1 MTRRLSG
8 YDELVWA
15 EHVRPGDRVLWG
27 QANAEPTVLTESL
40 MDQRGSVGTFTCF
53 LGLPATSTCRPE
65 HADVVR
71 FESYTA
77 GGANRA
83 LREAGC
89 LDMLPVAYSSLPSL
103 MRTRRYPVDVVL
115 LLLAP
120 PDDAGRY
127 TLGLAH
133 EYLSA
138 AVDSARVVIAAV
150 SDRIPRVSSSRLLTE
165 DDLDVIVRCDR
176 PPAALARRDPTQQ
189 EWEVAARACDLVE
202 DGSTLQVGIGTLP
215 DAVLR
220 GLAGHSDLGVH
231 SGAYTDSMAELTVL
245 GVVRIRRKPV
255 DTGLSVAGA
264 LVGGSR
270 LVEHAAADPSI
281 SLRSTEYTHDPSILA
296 RQHRMVSLI
305 GALEVDLLG
314 QVNSEIAAGR
324 YVGAYGGACEFAA
337 GARRSVGGRSIVLL
351 SSRIAGRSRI
361 VPRLHGPVGVPGGE
375 VDFVV
380 TEFGVADLRGRTL
393 DQRRRAL
400 VALAHP
406 AHREELERAARR

>member
-1 MTRRLSG
+1 M
-8 YDELVWA
+8 WA
-15 EHVRPGDRVLWG
+15 EHIRPGDRVLWG
-27 QANAEPTVLTESL
+27 QANAEPTALTESL
-40 MDQRGSVGTFTCF
+40 MEQRGSVGRFTCF

-115 LLLAP
+115 LLLGP
-120 PDDAGRY
+120 PDDGGRY

-150 SDRIPRVSSSRLLTE
+150 SDQVPRVSSSRVLTE
-165 DDLDVIVRCDR
+165 DDLDVIVQCDR
-176 PPAALARRDPTQQ
+176 PPAALTHRDPTQQ
-189 EWEVAARACDLVE
+189 ELEVAARVPDLVE

-220 GLAGHSDLGVH
+220 ALAGHSDLGVH
-231 SGAYTDSMAELTVL
+231 SGAYTDSMAELTAL
-245 GVVRIRRKPV
+245 GVLTNRRKPV
-255 DTGLSVAGA
+255 DAGLSVAGA

-270 LVEHAAADPSI
+270 LIEHARADPSI
-281 SLRSTEYTHDPSILA
+281 SLRPTEYTHDPSVLA
-296 RQHRMVSLI
+296 RQHRMVSLN

-314 QVNSEIAAGR
+314 QVNSEVAGGR

-337 GARRSVGGRSIVLL
+337 GARRSSGGRSIVLL
-351 SSRIAGRSRI
+351 PSSIAGRSRI
-361 VPRLHGPVGVPGGE
+361 VPRLHGPVSVPGGE

-380 TEFGVADLRGRTL
+380 TEFGAADLRGRTL

-406 AHREELERAARR
+406 AHREELQRAAGR